1 MPSDTQNARQNS
13 RLEVDDEQFCKDCGM
28 EIEVDVASWD
38 GMAWDDRTE
47 EWVEIEHCASCAAE
61 QALKELS
68 HVYGTDVAF
77 RATVRG
83 LDIETELIE

>member
-1 MPSDTQNARQNS
+1 MSEIQPPREDS
-13 RLEVDDEQFCKDCGM
+13 RLEVDDAQFCKDCGM
-28 EIEVDVASWD
+28 EIEVDVESWD